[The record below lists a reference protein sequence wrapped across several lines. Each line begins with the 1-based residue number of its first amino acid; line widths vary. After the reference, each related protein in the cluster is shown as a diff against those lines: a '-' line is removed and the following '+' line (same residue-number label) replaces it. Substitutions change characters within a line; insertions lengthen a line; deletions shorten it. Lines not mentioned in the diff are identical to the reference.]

1 MKKIDWKTMTKRRS
15 LGLVL
20 MVLGLLVLLT
30 PILVGSWVIA
40 LLGIALLAAG
50 VVQLVTAA
58 RSSEPD
64 DIYLR
69 YVAGV
74 LFIVLGLVLFLSP
87 HMALAALVTAVTI
100 GLLIDG
106 GSKVYVAYYLPR
118 GTDRRWKLFNGIVTI
133 TLGLLIWLFITA
145 DLGILAIGFV
155 LGSRL
160 MVEGWTMFFLPEG
173 GFGSPDK
180 EDADLR
186 FHPDEKLGL
195 EPSDLI
201 KEMREKLHANE
212 AGEAADN
219 LAFCVKIL
227 LVFFVIHLLRTDA
240 QWTFIGFISPFSAV
254 LGDAFMAVI
263 LGVAVILPNW
273 VLIRKLTRPLERIY
287 WHRLEQ
293 LAKSGT
299 EPTYVERGL
308 RYWLEHRMLLSLKLK
323 YARYSLNSAMWWL
336 MRIGLPITAIFIA
349 INSIWGF
356 SWYFNSENWASGVWQ
371 EITKGRV
378 DAWRKRGAED
388 VERFA
393 LSQGVPLDKV
403 FALQTENESEPGDFS
418 FVVIGDTGEGDP
430 SQMVLRDQL
439 IAASKRDAVKFL
451 VLSSDVIYPDG
462 KMKDYETN
470 FYLPFK
476 GFDKP
481 IYAIPGNHDWF
492 DSDEGFNANF
502 LEREAAILT
511 LKARLAEDLKTD
523 IISTD
528 QRFEEITTEAKRL
541 RDWYGIKNGT
551 QRAPYFEVHRA
562 GFSLIAVDTG
572 IMRTIDS
579 KEREWL
585 EAALGRAGSN
595 FKLVVL
601 GHPFYVAGIDTAEN
615 DAEFAST
622 REILRRYK
630 VDVAMAGDT
639 HDFEFYKEK
648 YTADDGEREMLHFVN
663 GGGGAYLS
671 IGTAVAFPE
680 KPFTPD
686 YAFYPRTDQLEA
698 KIRNEAP
705 GWKMPFFW
713 WMQYLG
719 GYPFDSEMVSGAFDF
734 NRAPFFQSFLEV
746 SVEPSQN
753 RVRFLLYGAN
763 GQLRW
768 RDIQTAGSVKP
779 PDKSDDDAVEF
790 IAPMRAAEAK

>member
-1 MKKIDWKTMTKRRS
+1 MKKIDLKTITKRRS

-20 MVLGLLVLLT
+20 MFLGLLVLFT
-30 PILVGSWVIA
+30 PIFVGSWIIA

-50 VVQLVTAA
+50 AVQLINAA
-58 RSSEPD
+58 RSAEHD
-64 DIYLR
+64 DIYLQ
-69 YVAGV
+69 YIAGV

-87 HMALAALVTAVTI
+87 HIALAALVAAITI

-106 GSKVYVAYYLPR
+106 GSKIYVAYNLSPDS
-118 GTDRRWKLFNGIVTI
+118 DRRWKLFNGFVTVA
-133 TLGLLIWLFITA
+133 LGFLIWFFITA
-145 DLGILAIGFV
+145 DLGVLAIGLV

-160 MVEGWTMFFLPEG
+160 LVEGWTMFFLPEG
-173 GFGSPDK
+173 GFGPPES
-180 EDADLR
+180 EDVDLR

-195 EPSDLI
+195 EPNDLVRD
-201 KEMREKLHANE
+201 MRQKLSAGE
-212 AGEAADN
+212 AAEAADN
-219 LAFCVKIL
+219 LVYCIKIL

-240 QWTFIGFISPFSAV
+240 QWSFIGLISPFSAV

-263 LGVAVILPNW
+263 IGVVLILPVW
-273 VLIRKLTRPLERIY
+273 VLIRKLTRPIERVYWRRLER
-287 WHRLEQ
+287 
-293 LAKSGT
+293 LAESGD
-299 EPTYVERGL
+299 EPTYLERSI
-308 RYWLEHRMLLSLKLK
+308 RYWLGHRMLLALKLK
-323 YARYSLNSAMWWL
+323 YARYSLNSAIWWL
-336 MRIGLPITAIFIA
+336 MRVGLPITAVFIA

-378 DAWRKRGAED
+378 DPWRKHGAND
-388 VERFA
+388 VERFSV
-393 LSQGVPLDKV
+393 SQGVPPEKV
-403 FALQTENESEPGDFS
+403 FAVEIENESQPGDFS

-430 SQMVLRDQL
+430 SQMVLHDQL
-439 IAASKRDAVKFL
+439 IAAGNRENVKFL
-451 VLSSDVIYPDG
+451 VLASDVIYPDG
-462 KMKDYETN
+462 KMKDYERN

-476 GFDKP
+476 GFEKP

-502 LEREAAILT
+502 LDRESAILT

-528 QRFEEITTEAKRL
+528 QRFEEITAEAKRL
-541 RDWYGIKNGT
+541 RDWYGIRNGT
-551 QRAPYFEVHRA
+551 QRAPFFEMHRA

-585 EAALGRAGSN
+585 EAALQRAGNN

-615 DAEFAST
+615 DAEFAGL
-622 REILRRYK
+622 REMLRRYK

-648 YTADDGEREMLHFVN
+648 YSADDGEREMLHFVN

-671 IGTAVAFPE
+671 IGTAAAFPE
-680 KPFTPD
+680 KPFTQNF
-686 YAFYPRTDQLEA
+686 AFYPRTDELEA
-698 KIRNEAP
+698 KIVNEAP
-705 GWKMPFFW
+705 YWKMPFLW

-753 RVRFLLYGAN
+753 RVRFILYGAN

-768 RDIQTAGSVKP
+768 RDIQVGEHIKP
-779 PDKSDDDAVEF
+779 PDKSDDDPVEF
-790 IAPMRAAEAK
+790 IAPMRRY

>member
-1 MKKIDWKTMTKRRS
+1 MKKIDWKTVTKRRA
-15 LGLVL
+15 LGFVL
-20 MVLGLLVLLT
+20 MVLGMVVLFM
-30 PILVGSWVIA
+30 PIFVGGWVIA
-40 LLGIALLAAG
+40 LLGIVLLGAGLVQIVNVVRSPESVDSFLDHIAG
-50 VVQLVTAA
+50 VV
-58 RSSEPD
+58 
-64 DIYLR
+64 
-69 YVAGV
+69 
-74 LFIVLGLVLFLSP
+74 FILLGLLLFLSP
-87 HMALAALVTAVTI
+87 HMALAAIVAIITI
-100 GLLIDG
+100 ALLIDG
-106 GSKVYVAYYLPR
+106 GAKIYFAFKIPP
-118 GTDRRWKLFNGIVTI
+118 GTERRWKLFNGLVTFA
-133 TLGLLIWLFITA
+133 LGMLIWFFITA
-145 DLGILAIGFV
+145 NLGIIAVGMI
-155 LGSRL
+155 LGTRL
-160 MVEGWTMFFLPEG
+160 LVEGWTMFFLPDK
-173 GFGSPDK
+173 GFAPPD
-180 EDADLR
+180 EDPDLR
-186 FHPDEKLGL
+186 DHPDAKLGL

-201 KEMREKLHANE
+201 KEMREKLRQT
-212 AGEAADN
+212 EAAEATDN
-219 LAFCVKIL
+219 LFFCIKIL

-240 QWTFIGFISPFSAV
+240 QWSFIGFISPFSAII
-254 LGDAFMAVI
+254 GDGVMALI
-263 LGVAVILPNW
+263 LGVFLILPLR
-273 VLIRKLTRPLERIY
+273 VLARKFTRPI
-287 WHRLEQ
+287 
-293 LAKSGT
+293 
-299 EPTYVERGL
+299 ERGAWRHL
-308 RYWLEHRMLLSLKLK
+308 DKLAAAGEEPSYVDNTTRYWLEHRMRLALKLK
-323 YARYSLNSAMWWL
+323 YARYSLNSALWWL
-336 MRIGLPITAIFIA
+336 MRVGLPITAIFIA

-378 DAWRKRGAED
+378 DAWRKRGAEEA
-388 VERFA
+388 ERYA
-393 LSQGVPLDKV
+393 IVNGISPNKV
-403 FALQTENESEPGDFS
+403 FAVETENESQPGDFS
-418 FVVIGDTGEGDP
+418 FIVIGDTGEGDP

-439 IAASKRDAVKFL
+439 IAASKRDEVKFL

-502 LEREAAILT
+502 LDRESAVIT

-523 IISTD
+523 VISTD
-528 QRFEEITTEAKRL
+528 QRFNEITAEAKRL
-541 RDWYGIKNGT
+541 RELYQIKNGY

-572 IMRTIDS
+572 ILRKIDS

-585 EAALGRAGSN
+585 EGALQRAGSN

-601 GHPFYVAGIDTAEN
+601 GHPFYVAGVDTAEN
-615 DAEFAST
+615 DAEFAGI
-622 REILRRYK
+622 RELLRRYK

-639 HDFEFYKEK
+639 HDFELYKEK

-680 KPFTPD
+680 KPFTPN

-746 SVEPSQN
+746 SVEPSQE

-768 RDIQTAGSVKP
+768 RDIQAAGNVKP
-779 PDKSDDDAVEF
+779 PDKSGDNPVEF
-790 IAPMRAAEAK
+790 IAPMRAAIAK